1 MALAEADQPDLTNPP
16 EGGSHEESC
25 LALNTEA
32 TAKRSIITGISR
44 QFSPIVCA
52 LATLIAITTINVT
65 AARSIEVLR
74 STGGVPPH
82 IVGRFR
88 DPASFQMAAS
98 GELFVFDR
106 RDHAVYGLDAAM
118 TTAQKLVQIGNE
130 RGRLL
135 DPSVF
140 DLDPRGGTFVVADA
154 PGGRERIQIYVF
166 DGSPRG
172 AFSLPGRATPRIT
185 MDNMVISG
193 VGSLQYTGRSI
204 VISAPEL
211 GTLITECGLSGTPVR
226 PIGALRPTGQEA
238 NGPVHLGLN
247 AGLPLV
253 NAKGEIYFVFQAG
266 TPLFRKY
273 DARGQFLFERHIEGA
288 ELDPIVAG
296 LPESW
301 PIRKT
306 GDVQFPLIP
315 PNIRTAALDQAGNL
329 WISLVQ
335 PYTYVYDPDGEKMRV
350 VQFRGAGIISPTS
363 LFFASP
369 RRLLVTP
376 GCYEFDPT

>member
-1 MALAEADQPDLTNPP
+1 M
-16 EGGSHEESC
+16 
-25 LALNTEA
+25 
-32 TAKRSIITGISR
+32 TGIRR
-44 QFSPIVCA
+44 QFSLFVCT
-52 LATLIAITTINVT
+52 LATLIAVMAIDAT
-65 AARSIEVLR
+65 AARSVEVLR

-88 DPASFQMAAS
+88 EPASFQMAAS

-118 TTAQKLVQIGNE
+118 TVARKLVQIGNE

-140 DLDPRGGTFVVADA
+140 DLEPRGGTFVVADA
-154 PGGRERIQIYVF
+154 PGGRERIQIF
-166 DGSPRG
+166 ASNGSPRG
-172 AFSLPGRATPRIT
+172 GFSLPGRATPRIT

-204 VISAPEL
+204 VISEPER
-211 GTLITECGLSGTPVR
+211 GTLITEYGLSGTPVR
-226 PIGALRPTGQEA
+226 TIGALRPTGQEA
-238 NGPVHLGLN
+238 NGAVHLGLN

-253 NAKGEIYFVFQAG
+253 NAKGEVYLVFQAG

-273 DARGQFLFERHIEGA
+273 DARGQLLFERHIEGI
-288 ELDPIVAG
+288 EIDPLLST
-296 LPESW
+296 LPARW
-301 PIRKT
+301 PLRKT
-306 GDVQFPLIP
+306 DGIEYPLIP
-315 PNIRTAALDQAGNL
+315 PTIRTAALDPAGNL
-329 WISLVQ
+329 WISLVL
-335 PYTYVYDPDGEKMRV
+335 PYTYVYDPDGEKIRV

-376 GCYEFDPT
+376 GCYEFDPS